1 MVESK
6 SAFVETF
13 GDAPLIRVLDF
24 MLCEGLMFDY
34 SLTEI
39 SEHSGVSWSTIN
51 RIFPNLVKQDIVK
64 PTRKIGRA
72 QLYQLNKDNPKVK
85 ALLEL
90 DRKLSQ
96 NLGEKVLEEQSQL
109 A

>member
-1 MVESK
+1 MKDEPK
-6 SAFVETF
+6 SAFMETF

-24 MLCEGLMFDY
+24 LLCEGLMFDY
-34 SLTEI
+34 PMIEI
-39 SEHSGVSWSTIN
+39 ARNSNVSWSTIN
-51 RIFPNLVKQDIVK
+51 RIMPQLIQQGIVK

-72 QLYQLNKDNPKVK
+72 QLYQLNRDNPRVK

-90 DRKLSQ
+90 DKKLTQ
-96 NLGEKVLEEQSQL
+96 ELTEKVLTEYET

>member
-1 MVESK
+1 MAEPN
-6 SAFVETF
+6 SAFLETF

-24 MLCEGLMFDY
+24 LLCEGLMFDY
-34 SLTEI
+34 PLTEI
-39 SEHSGVSWSTIN
+39 ANHSKVSWSTIN
-51 RIFPNLVKQDIVK
+51 RIFPELVRQGIVK

-72 QLYQLNKDNPKVK
+72 QLYQLNRDSPKVM

-90 DRKLSQ
+90 DKKLSQ
-96 NLGEKVLEEQSQL
+96 TLAEKVLEEQTQP

>member
-1 MVESK
+1 MAEPK

-13 GDAPLIRVLDF
+13 GNAPLIRILDF

-34 SLTEI
+34 PITEI
-39 SEHSGVSWSTIN
+39 AEHSGVSWSTIN
-51 RIFPNLVKQDIVK
+51 RIFPDLVKQGIVK

-96 NLGEKVLEEQSQL
+96 TLAEKVLEEQPQL